1 MLLQIV
7 ESSISLPNV
16 ANQFIAILNKIA
28 DICPL
33 SLYNYAEPSISLVFL
48 IFEKEP
54 YKHSELLLALEVI
67 CSKNQN
73 HAALKAYFVTNLDG
87 LLRKL
92 RALFED
98 GKWEHTDFFLH
109 FILFYASLHK
119 LCDPE
124 LFESEEFLL
133 VSEMIARIYD
143 KMNNY
148 EIRRDILKLW

>member
-7 ESSISLPNV
+7 QSSVGMPNV
-16 ANQFIAILNKIA
+16 ANQFIAILSKIA

-33 SLYNYAEPSISLVFL
+33 SLYNYAESSISLVFL

-54 YKHSELLLALEVI
+54 YKYSELLLALEVI
-67 CSKNQN
+67 CSKN
-73 HAALKAYFVTNLDG
+73 HEHPALRAYFVANLGG
-87 LLRKL
+87 LLRKF

-109 FILFYASLHK
+109 FILFYAALHK

-124 LFESEEFLL
+124 LFECEEFLL
-133 VSEMIARIYD
+133 VSELIARIYD